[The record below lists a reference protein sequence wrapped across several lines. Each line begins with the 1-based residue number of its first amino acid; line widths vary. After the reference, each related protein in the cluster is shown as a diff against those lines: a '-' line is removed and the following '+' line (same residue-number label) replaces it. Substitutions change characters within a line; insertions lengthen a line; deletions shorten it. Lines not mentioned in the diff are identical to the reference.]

1 MSTAT
6 ENPVRD
12 NAQAILKVLREHPG
26 DEARLQAE
34 VRTAVNNLI
43 KVPGLDALGVKR
55 EANHVPS
62 SLYLYFDTEMK
73 ITLDILAKDKTLPV
87 HEHGAFEAFGVYRGS
102 LLHTVYQ
109 QVDDNTQ
116 PGYAELKVI
125 DDRKLQQGDY
135 ALVAPPA
142 DIHGFTGLEEGTAL
156 LTVAT
161 SHYIPNR
168 RYFDPENRTY
178 KYSATKNT
186 R

>member
-1 MSTAT
+1 MTAT
-6 ENPVRD
+6 ADNPVRA
-12 NAQAILKVLREHPG
+12 NAQAILKVLGEHPV
-26 DEARLQAE
+26 DQARLQAE
-34 VRTAVNNLI
+34 VKMAVANLV
-43 KVPGLDALGVKR
+43 KVPGLEALGVKR
-55 EANHVPS
+55 EANHVPAS
-62 SLYLYFDTEMK
+62 FYLYFDTEMK
-73 ITLDILAKDKTLPV
+73 ITLDVLAKDKKLPV

-109 QVDDNTQ
+109 QVDDNTR

-125 DDRKLQQGDY
+125 DDRKLKQGDF

-168 RYFDPENRTY
+168 RYFDPEKRTY
-178 KYSATKNT
+178 TVSATKNT